1 MLDSLA
7 SNCWVN
13 MERNFSLEISVES
26 VDAAMA
32 AERGGARRIELCSN
46 AREGGTTPSRELMRA
61 VRERVSLPIFSM
73 VRPRAGNFV
82 YTDKEFGAMQR
93 EIEATKECRMDGV
106 VLGLL
111 DADGEVDIARTKQ
124 LVDLVRP
131 LPITFHRAFDECADL
146 RVSLEDVIK
155 TGATRLLTS
164 GGKRTASEALD
175 VLEEL
180 VRIAGE
186 RLVVMPGSGLH
197 AGNVRETVQKTGA
210 REYHAGLSSVVA
222 DAANNLGAFEK
233 EVRKLSAALANCD

>member
-1 MLDSLA
+1 
-7 SNCWVN
+7 
-13 MERNFSLEISVES
+13 
-26 VDAAMA
+26 MA

>member
-1 MLDSLA
+1 
-7 SNCWVN
+7 